1 MIDHIHAFA
10 LPAAYAVLPARL
22 QSPHATAL
30 LLAIGLQ
37 ESGFVHR
44 RQVGGPARGFWQ
56 FERAGVHGVLTHER
70 TRPLLQTALRVL
82 QFDHVGL
89 DTASGSRY
97 VEPLHALLEH
107 NDVVAAVCARLL
119 LVTVPQRLPQ
129 RGEAQLAW
137 EQYLAVW
144 RPGKPHLETWDAHFA
159 HAWTRVARAAQE
171 TTV

>member
-56 FERAGVHGVLTHER
+56 FERAGVLGVLTHER
-70 TRPLLQTALRVL
+70 THPLLRTALRVL
-82 QFDHVGL
+82 QFDAVG
-89 DTASGSRY
+89 A
-97 VEPLHALLEH
+97 EPLHTLIEH

-119 LVTVPQRLPQ
+119 LLTVPQRLPQ
-129 RGEAQLAW
+129 RGEASLAW
-137 EQYLAVW
+137 EQYLGAW
-144 RPGKPHLETWDAHFA
+144 RPGKPHRETWDAHFTD
-159 HAWTRVARAAQE
+159 AWQRVARAAQE